1 MAIKK
6 IAYHVD
12 GWRQP
17 LGYSCARVTELF
29 AVMAA
34 AICPDAKIKGPC
46 YGSTGP
52 IDRFTRDRPDRPS
65 PNLADPSAETEIT
78 KFLRWSQPELMLF
91 IAQSLKGCCSCR
103 STLKQEA
110 SQPSSAADTS
120 GRAPATGRTNGS
132 QDVQQQRGDW
142 HVGRHGSARQ
152 LHHRPGPDYE

>member
-1 MAIKK
+1 
-6 IAYHVD
+6 VD

-52 IDRFTRDRPDRPS
+52 IERDRPDRPS
-65 PNLADPSAETEIT
+65 ANLADPSAETEIT

-91 IAQSLKGCCSCR
+91 IAQSLKGCSSPSPRSNRRPAIERCGHFGKSARNGANQRQPRCSTATRRLACGAAW
-103 STLKQEA
+103 LC
-110 SQPSSAADTS
+110 SSAPS
-120 GRAPATGRTNGS
+120 PA
-132 QDVQQQRGDW
+132 
-142 HVGRHGSARQ
+142 
-152 LHHRPGPDYE
+152 RP